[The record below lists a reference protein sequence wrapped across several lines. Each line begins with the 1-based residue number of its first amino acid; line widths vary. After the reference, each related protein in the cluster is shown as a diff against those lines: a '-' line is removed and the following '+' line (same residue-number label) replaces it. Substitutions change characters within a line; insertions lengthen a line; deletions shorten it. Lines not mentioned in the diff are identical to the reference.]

1 MDLTVRYQLSRVF
14 FTGEEVNGMEIRIG
28 NIFDSSSKTL
38 VNTVNCVGV
47 MGKGIALDFKNRYP
61 LMFKE
66 YVQLCSK
73 GEVKP
78 GQPYYYSDL
87 SGASILNFPT
97 KDHWRSPSKLSYIV
111 KGLDWFRE
119 NYGKLGITSIAF
131 PPLGCGNGGLTWS
144 IVGPLMYDKLSDLP
158 IDIEVYAPYGT
169 NPIELSEGFLRD
181 NVIRS
186 PKEVIGNKK
195 LPFNKYWLLILY
207 VVQKLNQD
215 RYSLSVGRTIF
226 QKVCY
231 VLTRTG
237 IPTGFNFVEGS
248 YGPYA
253 KEVHEALTVLSNANL
268 MTERQLGQMI
278 ETVVSPSFSLP
289 YDQFSSDEIR
299 KADLAVDL
307 LSRIQRTDQAEMV
320 ATVLFSYDELLNSNG
335 TPSDRDIFDHILSW
349 KPRWKGQ
356 KEAEIIKTI
365 YSLSALSWMSP
376 IYSGTL
382 TSPEDEF

>member
-1 MDLTVRYQLSRVF
+1 MK
-14 FTGEEVNGMEIRIG
+14 IKIG

-38 VNTVNCVGV
+38 VNTVNCVGI

-66 YVQLCSK
+66 YVQLCK
-73 GEVKP
+73 AGEVKP

-87 SGASILNFPT
+87 CGTSIINFPT
-97 KDHWRSPSKLSYIV
+97 KDHWRSSSKLSYIL
-111 KGLDWFRE
+111 KGLNWFRE
-119 NYGKLGITSIAF
+119 NYEELGITSIAF

-144 IVGPLMYDKLSDLP
+144 IVGPLMYAKLVDLP
-158 IDIEVYAPYGT
+158 IDIEIYAPFGT
-169 NPIELSEGFLRD
+169 NPTELSEDFLR
-181 NVIRS
+181 NNLINC
-186 PKEVIGNKK
+186 PGEVIGNKR

-231 VLTRTG
+231 ILTRTG

-253 KEVHEALTVLSNANL
+253 KEVRDALTTLSNANL
-268 MTERQLGQMI
+268 MTERQLGKTI
-278 ETVVSPSFSLP
+278 ETVVSPSFVLP
-289 YDQFSSDEIR
+289 HNQFSNSEIE
-299 KADLAVDL
+299 KADSAIDL
-307 LSRIQRTDQAEMV
+307 LSRIQSTDQAEMV
-320 ATVLFSYDELLNSNG
+320 ATVLFSYDELMNSSNA
-335 TPSDRDIFDHILSW
+335 PSDRDIFDHILSW
-349 KPRWKGQ
+349 KPRWKDQ

-365 YSLSALSWMSP
+365 YSLSALSWISP

-382 TSPEDEF
+382 TSPEDEI